1 MVAPELPTCVAI
13 RQPVFHYHPY
23 CQRNHAMGVM
33 AAGWRHVAQVCH
45 KILVARLTMML
56 RIGDVQF
63 HWMPRHQIS
72 NIVQSA
78 IVNMLSSG
86 GFPAPRAGAVALI
99 AVFFDHLCFRQVFDL
114 LIFDIRLVLAR
125 TVFFCWLFGWG
136 WRFHP
141 ASLLQIASFGHTFV
155 GSPATVSLK
164 PIFIK
169 YKHLYSRP

>member
-1 MVAPELPTCVAI
+1 
-13 RQPVFHYHPY
+13 
-23 CQRNHAMGVM
+23 MGVM
-33 AAGWRHVAQVCH
+33 ATGWRHVAQVRH

-125 TVFFCWLFGWG
+125 TVFFRWG
-136 WRFHP
+136 WRFHS
-141 ASLLQIASFGHTFV
+141 ASLLQNTSFGRTSV
-155 GSPATVSLK
+155 GMLATVSFSFQFVVYVLSVDM
-164 PIFIK
+164 
-169 YKHLYSRP
+169 L